1 METMQLLPSTYP
13 TDMTLL
19 GDDTIEVLFAEMGLA
34 VEVVDHCDTASCPHC
49 FRSVPAKAA

>member
-19 GDDTIEVLFAEMGLA
+19 ADDTVEVLFAEMGLA

-49 FRSVPAKAA
+49 FRSAPAKAA